1 LTAPIVLAS
10 FRAGIYALL
19 GRFADALRAHGAPL
33 QSVRAYIFGACAMHL
48 YAVSTRCSG
57 ELELELT
64 TTLVSDEAI
73 HAAKRDAGIVLVRRP
88 ADEDPELLELNLV
101 SNRTPGPLHSEF
113 AARARL
119 LPVAPDAPLVVFLPS
134 PEDLALSMLDRF
146 SEIDAADIRVLM
158 NRRDAS
164 WEVLATL
171 AADVEKHYRGVP
183 DSLIRK
189 VEELKQPK
197 AVAG

>member
-1 LTAPIVLAS
+1 M
-10 FRAGIYALL
+10 LL
-19 GRFADALRAHGAPL
+19 GRIP
-33 QSVRAYIFGACAMHL
+33 
-48 YAVSTRCSG
+48 
-57 ELELELT
+57 
-64 TTLVSDEAI
+64 
-73 HAAKRDAGIVLVRRP
+73 
-88 ADEDPELLELNLV
+88 
-101 SNRTPGPLHSEF
+101 
-113 AARARL
+113 
-119 LPVAPDAPLVVFLPS
+119 PS
-134 PEDLALSMLDRF
+134 PEDVVLSMLDRF
-146 SEIDAADIRVLM
+146 SEVDAADIRVLM